1 MTVTWRFVPF
11 DALTTTELYEVL
23 QLRTEVFVMEQA
35 GIYQDM
41 DGSDH
46 AAVHV
51 LGTAGGQLV
60 AYARCFPAGVKF
72 AEASIGRVITRQSQR
87 GSGLGHA
94 LIRQAIVCVF
104 AQWGAQPLRIGAQ
117 PGSISFMRSTGS
129 PQQES
134 PTSKTAFRT
143 SRCCARFD
151 IQELTMISD
160 FKGKTAVLT
169 GAGSGFGLECARIG
183 ARLGMNL
190 VLADVQQDA
199 LDKAAAEMTA
209 AGAQVLA
216 VRLDVSK
223 AAEVE
228 ALGAAVLARFGAPHL
243 VFNNAGVGAGGLIW
257 ENTLKDWEWVIGVN
271 LMGVAHGVRVF
282 TPMMLEAAK
291 QDPAWQGH
299 IVNTAS
305 MAGLLNAPNM
315 GIYNVSKHAVVSLS
329 ETLYQDLALVTD
341 QISASVLCPFFV
353 PTGISQSQR
362 NRPEELPAAK
372 PTRSQLIGQAMSDKA
387 VGSGKVTAADVAQKV
402 FDAIAANQ
410 FYIYSHPKAIGSVQT
425 RLEDILQARNPT
437 NPFAHKPEI
446 GEELKK
452 ALREA

>member
-1 MTVTWRFVPF
+1 M
-11 DALTTTELYEVL
+11 
-23 QLRTEVFVMEQA
+23 
-35 GIYQDM
+35 
-41 DGSDH
+41 
-46 AAVHV
+46 
-51 LGTAGGQLV
+51 
-60 AYARCFPAGVKF
+60 
-72 AEASIGRVITRQSQR
+72 IT
-87 GSGLGHA
+87 
-94 LIRQAIVCVF
+94 
-104 AQWGAQPLRIGAQ
+104 
-117 PGSISFMRSTGS
+117 
-129 PQQES
+129 
-134 PTSKTAFRT
+134 
-143 SRCCARFD
+143 
-151 IQELTMISD
+151 D

-183 ARLGMNL
+183 AKLGMNL

-199 LDKAAAEMTA
+199 LDKAVAEISAT
-209 AGAQVLA
+209 GAQVLPF
-216 VRLDVSK
+216 RLDVSK

-228 ALGAAVLARFGAPHL
+228 ALGQAVFARFGAPNF

-291 QDPAWQGH
+291 KDPAWQGH

-305 MAGLLNAPNM
+305 MAGLLSAPNM
-315 GIYNVSKHAVVSLS
+315 GIYNVSKHAVVSMS
-329 ETLYQDLALVTD
+329 ETLYQDLSLVTD

-353 PTGISQSQR
+353 PTGIAQSHR
-362 NRPEELPAAK
+362 NRPGELEAAK

-452 ALREA
+452 ALRAA